1 MFDNG
6 GRSLTTTRAAS
17 QESSAPSR
25 LSTPQLHSTL
35 DPHTAR
41 DSSATHRLYRCTRSY
56 SHSYQSSS
64 YQTQTPLDVSSESS
78 NPPYLTPSC
87 GTKEALTELGFSQP
101 WFFGRDTYY
110 SAIGHNVI
118 PMGFRWVVW
127 GLSLV
132 NLAVVLMFEGGV
144 ILGPFRGWVK
154 RVRPQIRLELKK

>member
-25 LSTPQLHSTL
+25 SSTPQLHSTL

-41 DSSATHRLYRCTRSY
+41 DSSATHRLYRCTQSY
-56 SHSYQSSS
+56 SHSYQLCSIKPKVPRLSLP
-64 YQTQTPLDVSSESS
+64 TS
-78 NPPYLTPSC
+78 NPSYLTPSC

-101 WFFGRDTYY
+101 WFFGRDVY
-110 SAIGHNVI
+110 SLIGHNVI
-118 PMGFRWVVW
+118 PMCFRWVLW

-144 ILGPFRGWVK
+144 IHGPFRGWA
-154 RVRPQIRLELKK
+154 